1 MKSLFSNSNSRAKIH
16 LFFIQQCKKSIKLR
30 DLDNIYII
38 WMILSDLLIK
48 KKANT
53 IIFDTLLFAQTLEKY
68 YFCTA
73 NAKNDETNVTKITL
87 CPCLYSLFP
96 YQ

>member
-30 DLDNIYII
+30 DLDNI
-38 WMILSDLLIK
+38 

>member
-1 MKSLFSNSNSRAKIH
+1 MKSLFSKSRAKIH

-48 KKANT
+48 KANT

-68 YFCTA
+68 YFCPA
-73 NAKNDETNVTKITL
+73 NAKNNETNVTKITL

-96 YQ
+96 HQ